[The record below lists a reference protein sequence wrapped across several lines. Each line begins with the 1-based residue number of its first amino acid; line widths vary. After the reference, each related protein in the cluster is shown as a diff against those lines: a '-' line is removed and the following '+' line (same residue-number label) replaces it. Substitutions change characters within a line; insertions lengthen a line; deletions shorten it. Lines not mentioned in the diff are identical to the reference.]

1 MENRGSPQMLLVL
14 SGGGHPLELV
24 VHTRR
29 GSLPLRVSV
38 CSAFLPLHVSVWR
51 RLSASARVCMEAP
64 FCVCTCL
71 YVGAFFPVEGALLP

>member
-29 GSLPLRVSV
+29 GSLPL
-38 CSAFLPLHVSVWR
+38 HVSVWK